1 MPADGRPSEA
11 RRRPAELSTPAQ
23 TLAMLVEPLDSMT
36 SLTTRIAYGKSFCG
50 GSTAAI
56 DRSASAPWPISR
68 RLVLPVRPVS
78 PTLNGGKL

>member
-1 MPADGRPSEA
+1 MPPTGRLSGT
-11 RRRPAELSTPAQ
+11 PASSRLSTPAH

-36 SLTTRIAYGKSFCG
+36 SLTTRIAYGNSLCG
-50 GSTAAI
+50 GSTATM

-78 PTLNGGKL
+78 PTLKGGKL